1 MMAVKCLC
9 FAKFVILRLAR
20 KQFVTWEESTN
31 RQKNIGYNFFRSCSF
46 ISIQISV
53 VKPV

>member
-20 KQFVTWEESTN
+20 KQFVTWGRINKQTE
-31 RQKNIGYNFFRSCSF
+31 KYWI
-46 ISIQISV
+46 
-53 VKPV
+53 